1 MWITFFFP
9 RFYYCSL
16 CFLHHFLQSNINS
29 SIHFMFRSI
38 LMSEKVPLYSKTREC
53 SRAPSIL
60 CPISVLKS
68 RPTQTMS
75 HHYALSIPK
84 VNNESWDGSMRY
96 LLKQTE
102 LKQIEPSTGG
112 TTRMKNTR
120 MKNTHK
126 KSSLVCV
133 LDARGSQ
140 CPEIL
145 SASNFQVPRFSRS

>member
-1 MWITFFFP
+1 
-9 RFYYCSL
+9 
-16 CFLHHFLQSNINS
+16 
-29 SIHFMFRSI
+29 
-38 LMSEKVPLYSKTREC
+38 
-53 SRAPSIL
+53 
-60 CPISVLKS
+60 
-68 RPTQTMS
+68 
-75 HHYALSIPK
+75 
-84 VNNESWDGSMRY
+84 MRY

-126 KSSLVCV
+126 KSPLVCV

-145 SASNFQVPRFSRS
+145 SASNFQVPRISRSLNFLKNFQNSKPLKLFTINQIYYK